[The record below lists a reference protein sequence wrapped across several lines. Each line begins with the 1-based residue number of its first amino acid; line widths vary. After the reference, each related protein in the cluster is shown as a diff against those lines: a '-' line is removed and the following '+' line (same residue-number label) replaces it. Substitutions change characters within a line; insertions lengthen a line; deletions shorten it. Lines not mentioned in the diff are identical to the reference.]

1 MASDPSVDSAYCSEI
16 GSPQPVSDFDRD
28 SAIPESPGSSAADL
42 EDFCTGSRTSRLCR
56 SDCEHGGADCLCNE
70 SCDSGKYSLLHHDS
84 TSSVRQ
90 RVIHD
95 SISTQC
101 SRSENCEDIINDSIE
116 EVSEVLKHHSR
127 SDRGRSVHA
136 DSIVES
142 SHDKDDLPD
151 TDIRSESNVDRWE
164 WNSSGSSDMATDDS
178 PGDLSEGSV
187 VTPNAIERRADDNE
201 VEFDYAYLDDD
212 YGNDDDEEEL
222 SGNLSPTEWL
232 LKDDEE
238 DRRQL
243 WEASFL
249 LQKSSSIQAALSAER
264 VDVEELRRL
273 AMTEGGLLKCQWRRK
288 VWPLLAA
295 STDDCLTTP
304 LFSDEPDDGFGPCLE
319 HALSKFD
326 NDEVKCN
333 DTGAAP
339 YRDHQQVVMDVRR
352 TLGRFPPRLPLV
364 RRSAVQRALVR
375 LIVAVLSCRPHLH
388 YYQGFHDV
396 ALTVLLV
403 FSGRASPTCRRLLT
417 SLTVSRLRPFLAPT
431 MQPSGDLLTYM
442 TVLIEVE
449 DRELAAVLAEAEVG
463 TVFALPWLLTWF
475 SHVLPSSGCQ
485 LRVFDWVLAC
495 HPLSPLYLAA
505 ALVLSS
511 RDRLLA
517 AGCEM
522 AALHVQLSRLPAS
535 MCVDGWELALDQAR
549 DLMQKHPPSSLQSRV
564 QQLNAERSRQERLLM
579 SRKVGRTAVGR
590 AAIMVR
596 VAGAAAILVV
606 AVAAQWWWSSQH

>member
-16 GSPQPVSDFDRD
+16 GSPQPVSDYDRD
-28 SAIPESPGSSAADL
+28 SVIRESPGSSAADS
-42 EDFCTGSRTSRLCR
+42 EDFCTESRTSRLCR

-70 SCDSGKYSLLHHDS
+70 SCDSGKYSVLHHDS
-84 TSSVRQ
+84 TNSVRQ
-90 RVIHD
+90 RVVH
-95 SISTQC
+95 
-101 SRSENCEDIINDSIE
+101 DSIE
-116 EVSEVLKHHSR
+116 EISEVLEHHSR
-127 SDRGRSVHA
+127 SDGGRSVHA

-142 SHDKDDLPD
+142 AHGKDNLPD
-151 TDIRSESNVDRWE
+151 TDIRSESYVDRWE
-164 WNSSGSSDMATDDS
+164 WNSSGSYDMATDDS

-187 VTPNAIERRADDNE
+187 ISHNEVVKHVDDDNE
-201 VEFDYAYLDDD
+201 VDFDDAYFDDD
-212 YGNDDDEEEL
+212 DGDDDDEEEVEES

-238 DRRQL
+238 DRHQL
-243 WEASFL
+243 WKASFL

-288 VWPLLAA
+288 VWPLLADC
-295 STDDCLTTP
+295 TDDCLTTP
-304 LFSDEPDDGFGPCLE
+304 LFSDESDDGFGPCLE
-319 HALSKFD
+319 HALSTFD
-326 NDEVKCN
+326 NEEMKCN

-417 SLTVSRLRPFLAPT
+417 NLSVSRLRPFLAPT

-449 DRELAAVLAEAEVG
+449 DSELAVVLAEAEVG

-475 SHVLPSSGCQ
+475 SHVLPSSNCQ

-522 AALHVQLSRLPAS
+522 AVLHVQLSRLPAS

-549 DLMQKHPPSSLQSRV
+549 DLMQRHPPSSLQSRV

-590 AAIMVR
+590 AAVMVR